1 MKYLLTFKPL
11 KHFFFGN
18 NKTFSDDYLAIS
30 EYFPQNTQLLG
41 ALRLFIAEQ
50 YGLMKVYKSGKWCS
64 QPEELKRV
72 TGSARSRDFISNDDL
87 GKINKLSQ
95 MFLVNKEL
103 DNAYFPTPF
112 DIEISDDS
120 IKYYTLESIDGDYY
134 LNNYNVKKSS
144 SQHLADKNFWEK
156 YTHTDR
162 LSHRDIREFSAVFQ
176 KHSQVGIELE
186 NKQTVDKQ
194 FYSKVDYQLDSQFLF
209 ACVIDLEE
217 KIIDDGIIQIGAESS
232 IFNLKIQK
240 LEDTN
245 IKYHPIVS
253 RLFTKP
259 DIGDKLICISD
270 TILNSTDDF
279 QANFTIVPYYKNFAM
294 LDKTKSKFNKKTEQK
309 RIIPTGTISYLK
321 ENTLPKEQNI
331 GAFSKMGY
339 NQFITIKN

>member
-1 MKYLLTFKPL
+1 MKYILTFKPL

-18 NKTFSDDYLAIS
+18 HKTFSDDYLAIS

-50 YGLMKVYKSGKWCS
+50 SGLIKVYKNGKWCVR
-64 QPEELKRV
+64 PEDLKLL
-72 TGSARSRDFISNDDL
+72 TGSATSRDFRNNNDL
-87 GKINKLSQ
+87 GKINNLSQ
-95 MFLVNKEL
+95 MFIVNKEL
-103 DNAYFPTPF
+103 DDAYFPTPF
-112 DIEISDDS
+112 DLEVSVDH
-120 IKYYTLESIDGDYY
+120 IKYYILDNLDGDYY

-144 SQHLADKNFWEK
+144 SQHLANKNFWEQ
-156 YTHTDR
+156 YINTDK
-162 LSHRDIREFSAVFQ
+162 LSNKDIKKFTDVFQ
-176 KHSQVGIELE
+176 NHSQVGIELE

-232 IFNLKIQK
+232 IFNLKVQK
-240 LEDTN
+240 LEDTI

-279 QANFTIVPYYKNFAM
+279 QANFTIVPHYKNFAM

-321 ENTLPKEQNI
+321 EKTLPKEQNI